1 MQLVH
6 PSCQKFPTGQSDPD
20 EIMEVIMHGGPALMY
35 LVELTKALDTEQ
47 NSNDPDAQ

>member
-1 MQLVH
+1 MHLGH
-6 PSCQKFPTGQSDPD
+6 PSCQKFPPGQSDPG

-47 NSNDPDAQ
+47 HSNDPDVQ